1 MVLANILSLKTLSWL
16 LWAFMWLV
24 GVLWAC
30 VVVGGSLVLWACG
43 GVSIM
48 RVWGKGK
55 ANPLKKH
62 KKNLT
67 RGLKKSYTNYKGE

>member
-1 MVLANILSLKTLSWL
+1 MFSWL
-16 LWAFMWLV
+16 LWAFTGLV

-30 VVVGGSLVLWACG
+30 VVFGGALVLWACG

-48 RVWGKGK
+48 REWGKSK
-55 ANPLKKH
+55 ANPLEKS

-67 RGLKKSYTNYKGE
+67 RVLKKPILAVRGSEKFL

>member
-1 MVLANILSLKTLSWL
+1 MG
-16 LWAFMWLV
+16 LV

-30 VVVGGSLVLWACG
+30 VVFGGALVLWACG

-48 RVWGKGK
+48 REWEKSK
-55 ANPLKKH
+55 ANPLEKS

-67 RGLKKSYTNYKGE
+67 RVLKKPILAVRGSEKFL

>member
-1 MVLANILSLKTLSWL
+1 MKNVFVAPVGFYGACRCIVGLCGGWWFVGAVG
-16 LWAFMWLV
+16 LW
-24 GVLWAC
+24 
-30 VVVGGSLVLWACG
+30 

-48 RVWGKGK
+48 RVGGKDK

-67 RGLKKSYTNYKGE
+67 RVLKKPILAVRGSEKFL

>member
-1 MVLANILSLKTLSWL
+1 MG
-16 LWAFMWLV
+16 LV

-30 VVVGGSLVLWACG
+30 VVFGGALVLWACG

-48 RVWGKGK
+48 REWGKGK
-55 ANPLKKH
+55 ANPHEKS

-67 RGLKKSYTNYKGE
+67 RELEKSILAVRGSEKFL